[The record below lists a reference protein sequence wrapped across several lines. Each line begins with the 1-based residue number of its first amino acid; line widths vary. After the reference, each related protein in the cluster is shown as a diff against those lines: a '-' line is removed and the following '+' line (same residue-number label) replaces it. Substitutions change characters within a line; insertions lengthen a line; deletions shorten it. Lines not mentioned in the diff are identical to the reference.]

1 MASAEDLRAL
11 SSETLIMVDPKVTG
25 GGKLVGVTLTCA
37 SGHRVSLSAIDDE
50 GGFAELQVLTEDEGD
65 ED

>member
-1 MASAEDLRAL
+1 MASPDELREL

-37 SGHRVSLSAIDDE
+37 SGRRVSLSAVDDS
-50 GGFAELQVLTEDEGD
+50 GGFAELQVLTEEEGD